1 MMPSG
6 HSHSEIAAS
15 YLFVINHLLTTAIVA
30 GEVTSRG
37 VALASQ
43 FEGVIMNFKQKLMAC
58 TALLGV
64 WLFHPATAGA
74 QSADAQ
80 KIEKLER
87 QTELLQQQ
95 LKEIQQE
102 LARTRRQTERVEAK
116 VEAAPARYSAPPPMV
131 SKGPLPPP
139 PPERVKV
146 TLGGFV
152 AAESVWRQH
161 NMVNDIGT
169 AFATTPYPFSPL
181 YNEHEFHGTARQS
194 RISLLVEGNIDP
206 YQKLSGYYESDFLG
220 VGQTSNYNQS
230 NSWAPRLRHAY
241 FTYDNTGW
249 GGWGFHIL
257 AGQTWSLATQNQVD
271 MTPRKENIPLT
282 IDANYVVGFNYIRQ
296 WQIRGVVDVAPGIAL
311 GVSAENPS
319 TIFLGSTATA
329 PFGTGGAFVSGA
341 TIVNGQLVNFVNTGG
356 GGDFLQGVNVTTDQA
371 PDIIEKASFD
381 PGWGHYE
388 VFGLQRFFSDNV
400 LRCAVGACVAG
411 STAMVGTTDNK
422 TTFGAGVGGSVLLPL
437 IPKYLELTA
446 NGLYGRGVGRYGAGQ
461 LPDVT
466 IGVDGSLSLVRGW
479 SAMGGLIAH
488 PWEGLDVYRAGRL
501 ELLQRR
507 HHAVRPWQSGL
518 QQCHVPGDDAVLIFR
533 RHARRLHRQQQEI
546 DGGDGGLL
554 AERLQGRLWPRG
566 LRRPV
571 RIHQTLLLRWN
582 RGCSFDRQ
590 QRRHD
595 LGPILSVL
603 NGSPPDLRLHDGGGR
618 PRPPPS
624 ARLNMGR
631 AATHAANKRCAT
643 GLQPLARTR

>member
-1 MMPSG
+1 M
-6 HSHSEIAAS
+6 
-15 YLFVINHLLTTAIVA
+15 T
-30 GEVTSRG
+30 
-37 VALASQ
+37 
-43 FEGVIMNFKQKLMAC
+43 FKQKLMAC
-58 TALLGV
+58 TALLGASLLV
-64 WLFHPATAGA
+64 PATAGA
-74 QSADAQ
+74 QSASE
-80 KIEKLER
+80 KIERLER
-87 QTELLQQQ
+87 QTELLQRQ
-95 LKEIQQE
+95 LKELQAE
-102 LARTRRQTERVEAK
+102 LAQTRRKTERVEAK
-116 VEAAPARYSAPPPMV
+116 VEAAPARPAAPSAGTV
-131 SKGPLPPP
+131 FTKGPPAPP

-146 TLGGFV
+146 TLGGFI

-296 WQIRGVVDVAPGIAL
+296 WQIRGVVDIAPGISL
-311 GVSAENPS
+311 GASAENPAA
-319 TIFLGSTATA
+319 IVGASTATA
-329 PFGTGGAFVSGA
+329 PLGLGGAFASGG
-341 TIVNGQLVNFVNTGG
+341 IVNGQVVNFVNTGA

-371 PDIIEKASFD
+371 PDIIEKAAFD

-388 VFGLQRFFSDNV
+388 IYGLQRFFSDNT

-411 STAMVGTTDNK
+411 STTMVGTADNK

-437 IPKYLELTA
+437 IPKYLEFTA

-466 IGVDGSLSLVRGW
+466 IAADGSLSLVTGW
-479 SAMGGLIAH
+479 SAMVGLIGH
-488 PWEGLDVYRAGRL
+488 PWEGLDLYVYAGQEEVAANFFNIGTTLFGLGNPGFSNATCFTTTPFSFAGGTPTDCIANNKRL
-501 ELLQRR
+501 SEIT
-507 HHAVRPWQSGL
+507 AGFWQS
-518 QQCHVPGDDAVLIFR
+518 VYKGDLGRVTVGTQYEYIKRKSFAGI
-533 RHARRLHRQQQEI
+533 
-546 DGGDGGLL
+546 GGDVSTDNNVVMTS
-554 AERLQGRLWPRG
+554 
-566 LRRPV
+566 LRYYP
-571 RIHQTLLLRWN
+571 
-582 RGCSFDRQ
+582 F
-590 QRRHD
+590 
-595 LGPILSVL
+595 
-603 NGSPPDLRLHDGGGR
+603 
-618 PRPPPS
+618 
-624 ARLNMGR
+624 
-631 AATHAANKRCAT
+631 
-643 GLQPLARTR
+643 

>member
-1 MMPSG
+1 
-6 HSHSEIAAS
+6 
-15 YLFVINHLLTTAIVA
+15 
-30 GEVTSRG
+30 
-37 VALASQ
+37 
-43 FEGVIMNFKQKLMAC
+43 MNIKQKLMAC

-64 WLFHPATAGA
+64 LLFHPATARA
-74 QSADAQ
+74 QSAEAQ
-80 KIEKLER
+80 KIERLEH
-87 QTELLQQQ
+87 QTELLQRQ

-102 LARTRRQTERVEAK
+102 LAQTRRKTKKVEAK
-116 VEAAPARYSAPPPMV
+116 VDAAPARYSAGPPAGGYA
-131 SKGPLPPP
+131 KGPLPPP

-146 TLGGFV
+146 TLGGFI
-152 AAESVWRQH
+152 AAESVWRQR
-161 NMVNDIGT
+161 NQVNDIGT
-169 AFATTPYPFSPL
+169 AFGAIPYPFSPL

-282 IDANYVVGFNYIRQ
+282 IDANYVVGFNYLRQ
-296 WQIRGVVDVAPGIAL
+296 WQIRGVVDVAPGISL
-311 GVSAENPS
+311 GASAENPA

-329 PFGTGGAFVSGA
+329 PLGTGGAFASGG
-341 TIVNGQLVNFVNTGG
+341 IVNGQVVNFVNTGG

-371 PDIIEKASFD
+371 PDIIEKAAFD

-411 STAMVGTTDNK
+411 STTMVGTADNK

-479 SAMGGLIAH
+479 SAMAGLIAH
-488 PWEGLDVYRAGRL
+488 PWEGLDVYAYAGVEQVDSNFFNVGTTL
-501 ELLQRR
+501 FGLGNPGFSNATCLVTTPFSFAGNTPADCIANNKKLTE
-507 HHAVRPWQSGL
+507 VTVGFWQN
-518 QQCHVPGDDAVLIFR
+518 VYKGDY
-533 RHARRLHRQQQEI
+533 
-546 DGGDGGLL
+546 
-554 AERLQGRLWPRG
+554 GRVAFGAQYEYIKRY
-566 LRRPV
+566 
-571 RIHQTLLLRWN
+571 
-582 RGCSFDRQ
+582 SFDGIGGAPST
-590 QRRHD
+590 D
-595 LGPILSVL
+595 NNVVLTSVRYY
-603 NGSPPDLRLHDGGGR
+603 PF
-618 PRPPPS
+618 
-624 ARLNMGR
+624 
-631 AATHAANKRCAT
+631 
-643 GLQPLARTR
+643 